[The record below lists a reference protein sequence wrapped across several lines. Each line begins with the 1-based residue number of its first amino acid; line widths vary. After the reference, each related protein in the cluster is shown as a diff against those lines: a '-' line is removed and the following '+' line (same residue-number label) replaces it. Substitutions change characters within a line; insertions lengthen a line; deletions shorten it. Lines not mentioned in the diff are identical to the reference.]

1 MKKILILLLFSLAT
15 LLVGCEQI
23 TGNTQKVMCDRA
35 QVCLHLVSGGEVV
48 RSVKDP
54 QIQGTSPGVVAFIIN
69 NENVFWSGDYL
80 FIQKQ

>member
-23 TGNTQKVMCDRA
+23 TDNTQRGLCDRA
-35 QVCLHLVSGGEVV
+35 QVCLHLFSGGEVV

-54 QIQGTSPGVVAFIIN
+54 QVQATSPGVMAFIIN

-80 FIQKQ
+80 FIQRQ